1 MSYNARQ
8 CLDKARE
15 CSLMASEAK
24 NRDIR
29 AALIQ
34 VAQQWEELA
43 RQKEDM
49 ELNRPKLP

>member
-1 MSYNARQ
+1 MSYSAKE

-15 CSLMASEAK
+15 CTLMASEAK

-43 RQKEDM
+43 RQKEDL
-49 ELNRPKLP
+49 EWDRAKLP